1 MSVETIASGRYRVE
15 RVLGGGAMAKVVLA
29 RDAEL
34 GRAVAVKVLDESL
47 ATDESF
53 RARFSREARL
63 AASLSHPNL
72 VTVFDAGEAEGR
84 PYIVMEYVEGLTLEE
99 RLRNDGPLPPEEV
112 RRVALQVCAGLE
124 HAHAHGLVH
133 RDLKPGN
140 LIERTDG
147 TVKIADFGIARG
159 DGATELTE
167 AGTIVG
173 TAAYL
178 APEQAQ
184 GGDITPRSDLY
195 AFGVVLYELLTGRR
209 PWQIESLSDLAR
221 RHTEP
226 PPALPEHVPP
236 GLRAVVER
244 CLAAD
249 PVDRP
254 ASAADVAGMLG
265 AADDQATVV
274 IRRAAPRRPPRRR
287 GMSPVWPIALLSA
300 LVLGLAALGLAL
312 AQGDGDGG
320 SSEGRTPTSAQVE
333 PIPDGATPAED
344 ARNLSDWLRENS
356 R

>member
-1 MSVETIASGRYRVE
+1 MSVETIAAGRYRVE

-34 GRAVAVKVLDESL
+34 GRPVAVKLLDESL
-47 ATDESF
+47 AADASF

-72 VTVFDAGEAEGR
+72 VTVFDAGEAERR
-84 PYIVMEYVEGLTLEE
+84 PYIVMEYIEGRTLDD
-99 RLRNDGPLPPEEV
+99 RLRDDGPLPVEEV
-112 RRVALQVCAGLE
+112 RRIALQVCAGLQ

-147 TVKIADFGIARG
+147 SVKIADFGIARG
-159 DGATELTE
+159 DEATELTE

-184 GGDITPRSDLY
+184 GGDVTPRSDLY
-195 AFGVVLYELLTGRR
+195 ALGVLLYELITGRR
-209 PWQIESLSDLAR
+209 PWQIESLADLGR
-221 RHTEP
+221 RHSEP
-226 PPALPEHVPP
+226 PPPLPEHVPS
-236 GLRAVVER
+236 GLRHVVER
-244 CLAAD
+244 CLAPD

-254 ASAADVAGMLG
+254 ASAADVADMLD
-265 AADDQATVV
+265 APDDAATVV
-274 IRRAAPRRPPRRR
+274 IRRAAPRRARRR
-287 GMSPVWPIALLSA
+287 GVSPVWPIALLGA

-312 AQGDGDGG
+312 AAGDGDGG
-320 SSEGRTPTSAQVE
+320 GSTVGTPTTGQVE
-333 PIPDGATPAED
+333 AIPDGATPAED